1 MTGKQTKPQKNI
13 QVEERPQGVHHGNS
27 DHKQHGQEWAPD
39 LAQKIFEQLASIVL
53 QGQPSSAQPDRL
65 TAMLVDAVQDWV
77 KAVWMVP
84 ASDLLKAQFDSA
96 LPFADVVTPD
106 KQESPMPAPIGDD
119 VEH

>member
-1 MTGKQTKPQKNI
+1 MATATTHSTGKN
-13 QVEERPQGVHHGNS
+13 G
-27 DHKQHGQEWAPD
+27 APD
-39 LAQKIFEQLASIVL
+39 LAQKIFEQLASIVP

-106 KQESPMPAPIGDD
+106 KQDSPMPCPDW
-119 VEH
+119 